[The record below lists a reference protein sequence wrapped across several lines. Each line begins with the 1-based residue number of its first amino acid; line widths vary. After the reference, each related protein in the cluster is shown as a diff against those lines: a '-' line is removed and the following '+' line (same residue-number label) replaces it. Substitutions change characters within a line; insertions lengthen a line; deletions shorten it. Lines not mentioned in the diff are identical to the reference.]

1 MITPD
6 FVVGS
11 LVGMITASIC
21 AVAVMAAFYER
32 RYSAGYA
39 AGWLECDECM
49 KLSMNQHRAGIAD
62 GQVPFHHDGDVE
74 VIRSHFH
81 GRIGERDESV

>member
-1 MITPD
+1 MIYI
-6 FVVGS
+6 VI
-11 LVGMITASIC
+11 VGMICWVLGAATTALMYELKFKRDWDEMITSI
-21 AVAVMAAFYER
+21 V
-32 RYSAGYA
+32 SQT
-39 AGWLECDECM
+39 
-49 KLSMNQHRAGIAD
+49 QHRAGIAD